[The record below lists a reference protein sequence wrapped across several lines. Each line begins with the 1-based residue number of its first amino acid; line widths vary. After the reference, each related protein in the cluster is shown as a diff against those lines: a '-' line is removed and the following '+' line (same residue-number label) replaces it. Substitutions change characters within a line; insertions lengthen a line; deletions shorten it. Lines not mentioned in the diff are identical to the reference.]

1 MLVAIPNVYANFCQL
16 LQKKL
21 VLAFFFRISSPH
33 YNLRTSVVL
42 LPDERPNESCR
53 KFVSLA
59 FFFFFSPEGQ
69 NFKKHRDC
77 QFRRAISIMV
87 PTKEER

>member
-59 FFFFFSPEGQ
+59 FFFFFRQKVKISRSTEIV
-69 NFKKHRDC
+69 NFDEL
-77 QFRRAISIMV
+77 FL
-87 PTKEER
+87 